1 MNHRPDLQ
9 APGTDPF
16 GQEPDSALDVKE
28 YLHKLRRHWRLIALV
43 ALVCTVAG
51 VVMYFITPK
60 LYTARAVLQIERRSL
75 TPLLGSEN
83 PWLENWFNLEFYPTQ
98 ERLLQS
104 RGLAERVVRDLDLV
118 NNPSFESPRPEGWEG
133 TEDASA
139 ALDEAALARIAN
151 RIRGGLSVRRIRET
165 QLVELTYTS
174 RSPEMS
180 AKLANGFA
188 EAFID
193 QGIDSRFENAG
204 KASTFI
210 AEQIETLKREISERE
225 LQLQDLSR
233 RTDIVDLDPQANTT
247 IQRLR
252 TLDQDYSNA
261 KNDRIEMEARY
272 RELLALPAESVA
284 DSFSG
289 GEVSQQ
295 RSNLAS
301 LRQDYNSRLNVFK
314 PEWPEMVELKSRI
327 ETAEENLRQM
337 VEENAALAR
346 ETARAAYQAALRKE
360 QTLDRDLNA
369 LKSQT
374 VDQKSSRLEI
384 ANLEDEVRTRREL
397 LNELLRRQSETDVAS
412 RLQNSR
418 ASNVRIVD
426 TALVPGGASHPSLRR
441 NVGMGLLAGLL
452 LGIGLALLLEYLDRT
467 LKSSEELERILG
479 LPTLAVIPDISHNE
493 RGYYGYGNR
502 LLPSYGAEG
511 QRSGK
516 SSSKSGKSKSR
527 RSKEGRP
534 EEADAKIEL
543 LPYTKPRL
551 AIAEAYRSLRTALLL
566 SSAQQ
571 LRAVTITSAEA
582 GEGKTAT
589 AANLAVV
596 MAQLG
601 RNVLIVDGDLRKPRQ
616 HQLFRTSNRSGL
628 VNHLVGDTEAKDVIF
643 RTEIPHL
650 YICPSGPTPPNPS
663 ELLSSKKM
671 TSFLDYALE
680 RFDFVVIDTPPTL
693 AVTDSTLLGALTDG
707 VVLCCR
713 AGKLQREEARACR
726 DRLHFAEIRILG
738 AVLNRFRPTAGSSSY
753 ARKYRYYESY
763 MDAEADSAKDSR
775 ADSAA

>member
-1 MNHRPDLQ
+1 MNHRPE
-9 APGTDPF
+9 APPPGTDPF

-28 YLHKLRRHWRLIALV
+28 YLEKVRRHWRLIALT

-133 TEDASA
+133 TEEASA

-174 RSPEMS
+174 RSPEMA

-233 RTDIVDLDPQANTT
+233 RTDIVDLDPQSNST

-252 TLDQDYSNA
+252 GLDQEFSSA
-261 KNDRIEMEARY
+261 KNDRIELEARY

-295 RSNLAS
+295 RSTVAS

-327 ETAEENLRQM
+327 ETAEQNLRQM

-360 QTLDRDLNA
+360 QTLEQELNA

-384 ANLEDEVRTRREL
+384 VNLEDEVRTRREL

-441 NVGMGLLAGLL
+441 NVGMGVLAGLL

-479 LPTLAVIPDISHNE
+479 LPTLAVIPDISHQD

-502 LLPSYGAEG
+502 LLPGYGADD
-511 QRSGK
+511 
-516 SSSKSGKSKSR
+516 SSKGGKNKSKSR
-527 RSKEGRP
+527 RAKEGRP
-534 EEADAKIEL
+534 EEADPKIEL

-616 HQLFRTSNRSGL
+616 HQLFRSSNRSGL

-671 TSFLDYALE
+671 TTFLDYALE

-726 DRLHFAEIRILG
+726 DRLRFAEIRILG
-738 AVLNRFRPTAGSSSY
+738 AVLNRFRPTAGGSSY

-763 MDAEADSAKDSR
+763 MDSEESSAPDSR